1 MVLVTDPLFLAEFD
15 ENVSPGSLIELAG
28 DEAHHAVSVKRLTV
42 GQSVLLSNGAGIG
55 VRGVVA
61 EVGKRHLSVKA
72 REVID
77 AVAPSVRWTVVQALA
92 KGERSDLAV
101 QMATELGAA
110 RIIAWQAA
118 RSIVRWQGERGNKA
132 LAKWRS
138 TARESAK
145 QARRFAVPGVTAGS
159 TKDVVQ
165 AIAAADAALVLHE
178 NAVEHIAQVELP
190 EQGVG
195 IVIVGPEGGITADEL
210 EAFVAAGARPVLIS
224 DAVLRTSTAAA
235 VALGQLDVVAR
246 R

>member
-1 MVLVTDPLFLAEFD
+1 MVLVTDPLFLADFD
-15 ENVSPGSLIELAG
+15 EAILPGAVVELVG
-28 DEAHHAVSVKRLTV
+28 DEAHHAVSVRRIAV
-42 GQSVLLSNGAGIG
+42 GQGVLLSNGAGVG
-55 VRGVVA
+55 VRGVVTQ
-61 EVGKRHLSVKA
+61 VGKRQLSVEA
-72 REVID
+72 REVI
-77 AVAPSVRWTVVQALA
+77 VGQAPAVRWTVVQALA
-92 KGERSDLAV
+92 KGERSEIAV
-101 QMATELGAA
+101 QMATELGASH
-110 RIIAWQAA
+110 IIAWQAA
-118 RSIVRWQGERGNKA
+118 RSIVRWQGERGDKA

-178 NAVEHIAQVELP
+178 DAVEHIAQVELP